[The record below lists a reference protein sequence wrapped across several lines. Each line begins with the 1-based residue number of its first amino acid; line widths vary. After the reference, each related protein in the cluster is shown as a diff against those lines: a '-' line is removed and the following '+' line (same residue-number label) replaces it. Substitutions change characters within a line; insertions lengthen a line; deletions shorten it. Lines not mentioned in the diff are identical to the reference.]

1 MTTREAG
8 SDRRRR
14 TGLWVALSAFA
25 LVLATAAIIMT
36 VILPPEPTGRQVE
49 PDPKSATVEE
59 PAETCPTVG
68 QRAPDFT
75 LRSLA
80 GDRVSLSDFRG
91 RVVILDFWASW
102 CGPCRMS
109 FPALHALWESYE
121 SRGVDLIGVSLDR
134 SESSA
139 RGYLSSAGYGDMIA
153 LWESY
158 AASSAVA
165 AAYCVGGIP
174 HTLIIDREGR
184 VRYAGHPAR
193 LTNSA
198 LEAIL

>member
-1 MTTREAG
+1 MKTREAG

-14 TGLWVALSAFA
+14 RGLWIALSAFA
-25 LVLATAAIIMT
+25 LVLATAAIVVS
-36 VILPPEPTGRQVE
+36 VILPLEPTDKHVA
-49 PDPKSATVEE
+49 PDPKSVAAEE
-59 PAETCPTVG
+59 ASETCPTVG
-68 QRAPDFT
+68 QRAPNFT
-75 LRSLA
+75 LRSLT
-80 GDRVSLSDFRG
+80 GDSVSLSDFRG

-102 CGPCRMS
+102 CGPCRVS
-109 FPALHALWESYE
+109 FPALHALWESYA

-139 RGYLSSAGYGDMIA
+139 RGYLSNAGYGDMIA

-193 LTNSA
+193 LTSSA